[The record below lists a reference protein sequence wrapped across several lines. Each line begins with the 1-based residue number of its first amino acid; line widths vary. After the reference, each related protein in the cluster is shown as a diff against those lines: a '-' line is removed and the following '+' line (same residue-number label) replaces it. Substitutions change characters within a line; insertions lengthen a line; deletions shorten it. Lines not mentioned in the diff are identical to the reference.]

1 MLKRE
6 IIRIS
11 LELKQIKLLLKN
23 NIEIHNNSGQV
34 ADTVQGNQ
42 IQINNTYL
50 SIPSKSLK
58 DYDKDIFVQ
67 SGILAKQTKKALAIF
82 VFSLYL
88 ILVSS
93 LFSAFKTEISEI
105 ELKYFIF
112 YVYLF
117 IMISLIFFS
126 IIYLFVYYKNRAI
139 LKIENDKLTL
149 SLEWK
154 KELILIEYKD
164 IRGYLIEKNFLDL
177 GANFFIYK
185 INELNP
191 SMTFQVVSVHQ
202 IIAIEELLKNK
213 LIETK

>member
-1 MLKRE
+1 MSDDIQKNE
-6 IIRIS
+6 DI
-11 LELKQIKLLLKN
+11 KGGQIA
-23 NIEIHNNSGQV
+23 Q
-34 ADTVQGNQ
+34 TVQGNQ
-42 IQINNTYL
+42 VQINSTYL

-67 SGILAKQTKKALAIF
+67 SEILAKQTKKALAIF

-154 KELILIEYKD
+154 KELILIEYKY
-164 IRGYLIEKNFLDL
+164 IRGYLIEKNFLNL

-191 SMTFQVVSVHQ
+191 SMKFQVVSVHQ

-213 LIETK
+213 LIETKYNEKMLKNLKKKTHKS

>member
-1 MLKRE
+1 MSDDIQKNE
-6 IIRIS
+6 DI
-11 LELKQIKLLLKN
+11 KGGQIA
-23 NIEIHNNSGQV
+23 Q
-34 ADTVQGNQ
+34 TVQGNQ
-42 IQINNTYL
+42 VQINSTYL

-82 VFSLYL
+82 VSTLYL

-93 LFSAFKTEISEI
+93 LFSAFKTEIGEI

-149 SLEWK
+149 SVERK

-164 IRGYLIEKNFLDL
+164 IRGYLIEKKFLDL

-191 SMTFQVVSVHQ
+191 SMKFQVVSVHQ

-213 LIETK
+213 LIETKYNEKMLKNLKKKTHKS

>member
-1 MLKRE
+1 MSDDIQKNE
-6 IIRIS
+6 DI
-11 LELKQIKLLLKN
+11 KGGQIA
-23 NIEIHNNSGQV
+23 Q
-34 ADTVQGNQ
+34 TVQGNQ
-42 IQINNTYL
+42 VQINSTYL

-93 LFSAFKTEISEI
+93 LFSAFKTEIGEI

-149 SLEWK
+149 SVERK

-191 SMTFQVVSVHQ
+191 SMKFQVVSVHQ

-213 LIETK
+213 LIETKYNEKMLKNLKKKTHKS

>member
-112 YVYLF
+112 YEPLAN
-117 IMISLIFFS
+117 ST
-126 IIYLFVYYKNRAI
+126 IIN
-139 LKIENDKLTL
+139 
-149 SLEWK
+149 
-154 KELILIEYKD
+154 
-164 IRGYLIEKNFLDL
+164 
-177 GANFFIYK
+177 
-185 INELNP
+185 
-191 SMTFQVVSVHQ
+191 
-202 IIAIEELLKNK
+202 
-213 LIETK
+213 

>member
-1 MLKRE
+1 MSDDIQKNE
-6 IIRIS
+6 DI
-11 LELKQIKLLLKN
+11 KGGQIA
-23 NIEIHNNSGQV
+23 Q
-34 ADTVQGNQ
+34 TVQGNQ
-42 IQINNTYL
+42 VQINSTYL

-82 VFSLYL
+82 VSTFYL

-93 LFSAFKTEISEI
+93 LFSAFKTEIDEI

-154 KELILIEYKD
+154 KELILIEYKY

-185 INELNP
+185 INEINP

-213 LIETK
+213 LIETKYNEKMLKTLKKKTHKS

>member
-1 MLKRE
+1 MSDDIQKNE
-6 IIRIS
+6 DI
-11 LELKQIKLLLKN
+11 KGGQIA
-23 NIEIHNNSGQV
+23 Q
-34 ADTVQGNQ
+34 TVQGNQ
-42 IQINNTYL
+42 VQINSTYL

-82 VFSLYL
+82 VSTLYL
-88 ILVSS
+88 IFVSS
-93 LFSAFKTEISEI
+93 LFSAFKTEIDEI

-191 SMTFQVVSVHQ
+191 SMKFQVVSVHQ

>member
-1 MLKRE
+1 MSDDIQKNE
-6 IIRIS
+6 DI
-11 LELKQIKLLLKN
+11 KGGQIA
-23 NIEIHNNSGQV
+23 Q
-34 ADTVQGNQ
+34 TVQGNQ
-42 IQINNTYL
+42 VQINSTYL

-82 VFSLYL
+82 VSTLYL

-154 KELILIEYKD
+154 KELILIEYKY

-191 SMTFQVVSVHQ
+191 SMKFQVVSVHQ

-213 LIETK
+213 LIETKYNEKMLKNLKKKTHKS

>member
-1 MLKRE
+1 MSDDIQKNE
-6 IIRIS
+6 DI
-11 LELKQIKLLLKN
+11 KGGQIA
-23 NIEIHNNSGQV
+23 Q
-34 ADTVQGNQ
+34 TVQGNQ
-42 IQINNTYL
+42 VQINSTYL

-82 VFSLYL
+82 VSTLYL

-93 LFSAFKTEISEI
+93 LFSAFKTEIGEI

-149 SLEWK
+149 SVERK

-191 SMTFQVVSVHQ
+191 SMKFQVVSVHQ

>member
-154 KELILIEYKD
+154 KELILIEYKY

>member
-1 MLKRE
+1 MSDDIQKNE
-6 IIRIS
+6 DI
-11 LELKQIKLLLKN
+11 KGGQIA
-23 NIEIHNNSGQV
+23 Q
-34 ADTVQGNQ
+34 TVQGNQ
-42 IQINNTYL
+42 VQINSTYL

-67 SGILAKQTKKALAIF
+67 SEILAKQTKKALAIF

-191 SMTFQVVSVHQ
+191 SMKFQVVSVHQ

-213 LIETK
+213 LIETKYNEKMLKNLKKKTHKS

>member
-1 MLKRE
+1 MSDDIQKNE
-6 IIRIS
+6 DI
-11 LELKQIKLLLKN
+11 KGGQIA
-23 NIEIHNNSGQV
+23 Q
-34 ADTVQGNQ
+34 TVQGNQ
-42 IQINNTYL
+42 VQINSTYL

-82 VFSLYL
+82 VSTLYL
-88 ILVSS
+88 IFVSS
-93 LFSAFKTEISEI
+93 LFSAFKTEIDEI

-149 SLEWK
+149 SVERK

-164 IRGYLIEKNFLDL
+164 IRGYLIEKHFLDL

-191 SMTFQVVSVHQ
+191 SIKFQVVSVHQ

-213 LIETK
+213 LIETKYNEKMLKNLKKKTHKS

>member
-1 MLKRE
+1 MSDDIQKNE
-6 IIRIS
+6 DI
-11 LELKQIKLLLKN
+11 KGGQIA
-23 NIEIHNNSGQV
+23 Q
-34 ADTVQGNQ
+34 TVQGNQ
-42 IQINNTYL
+42 VQINSTYL

-82 VFSLYL
+82 VSTLYL
-88 ILVSS
+88 IFVSS
-93 LFSAFKTEISEI
+93 LFSAFKTEIDEI

-149 SLEWK
+149 SVERK

-191 SMTFQVVSVHQ
+191 SMKFQVVSVHQ

-213 LIETK
+213 LIETKYNEKMLKNLKKKTHKS

>member
-1 MLKRE
+1 MSDDIQKNE
-6 IIRIS
+6 DI
-11 LELKQIKLLLKN
+11 KGGQIA
-23 NIEIHNNSGQV
+23 Q
-34 ADTVQGNQ
+34 TVQGNQ
-42 IQINNTYL
+42 VQINSTYL

-82 VFSLYL
+82 VSTLYL

-93 LFSAFKTEISEI
+93 LFSAFKTEIGEI

-149 SLEWK
+149 SVERK
-154 KELILIEYKD
+154 KELILIEYKY

-191 SMTFQVVSVHQ
+191 SMKFQVVSVHQ

-213 LIETK
+213 LIETKYNEKMLKNLKKKTHKS

>member
-1 MLKRE
+1 MSDDIQKNE
-6 IIRIS
+6 DI
-11 LELKQIKLLLKN
+11 KGGQIA
-23 NIEIHNNSGQV
+23 Q
-34 ADTVQGNQ
+34 TVQGNQ

-50 SIPSKSLK
+50 SVPSKSLK

-82 VFSLYL
+82 VSTLYL

-93 LFSAFKTEISEI
+93 LFSAFKTEIGEI

-149 SLEWK
+149 SVERK

-213 LIETK
+213 LIETKYNEKMLKNLKKKTHKS

>member
-1 MLKRE
+1 MSDDIQKNE
-6 IIRIS
+6 DI
-11 LELKQIKLLLKN
+11 KGGQIA
-23 NIEIHNNSGQV
+23 Q
-34 ADTVQGNQ
+34 TVQGNQ

-82 VFSLYL
+82 VSTLYL

-149 SLEWK
+149 SVERK

>member
-1 MLKRE
+1 MSDDIQKNE
-6 IIRIS
+6 DI
-11 LELKQIKLLLKN
+11 KGGQIA
-23 NIEIHNNSGQV
+23 Q
-34 ADTVQGNQ
+34 TVQGNQ
-42 IQINNTYL
+42 VQINSTYL

-82 VFSLYL
+82 VSTLYL

-93 LFSAFKTEISEI
+93 LFSAFKTEIGEI

-149 SLEWK
+149 SVERK
-154 KELILIEYKD
+154 KELILIEYND

-191 SMTFQVVSVHQ
+191 SMKFQVVSVHQ

-213 LIETK
+213 LIETKYNEKMLKNLKKKTHKS

>member
-1 MLKRE
+1 MSDDIQKNE
-6 IIRIS
+6 DI
-11 LELKQIKLLLKN
+11 KGGQIA
-23 NIEIHNNSGQV
+23 Q
-34 ADTVQGNQ
+34 TVQGNQ
-42 IQINNTYL
+42 VQINSTYL

-154 KELILIEYKD
+154 KELILIEYKY
-164 IRGYLIEKNFLDL
+164 IRGYLIEKNFLNL

>member
-1 MLKRE
+1 MSDDIQKNE
-6 IIRIS
+6 DI
-11 LELKQIKLLLKN
+11 KGGQIA
-23 NIEIHNNSGQV
+23 Q
-34 ADTVQGNQ
+34 TVQGNQ
-42 IQINNTYL
+42 VQINSTYL

-82 VFSLYL
+82 VSTLYL

-93 LFSAFKTEISEI
+93 LFSAFKTEIGEI

-149 SLEWK
+149 SVERK

-191 SMTFQVVSVHQ
+191 SMKFQVVSVHQ

-213 LIETK
+213 LIETKYNEKMLKNLKKKTHKS

>member
-1 MLKRE
+1 MSDDIQKNE
-6 IIRIS
+6 DI
-11 LELKQIKLLLKN
+11 KGGQIA
-23 NIEIHNNSGQV
+23 Q
-34 ADTVQGNQ
+34 TVQGNQ

-149 SLEWK
+149 SLERK
-154 KELILIEYKD
+154 KELILIEYKY

>member
-1 MLKRE
+1 MSDDIQKNE
-6 IIRIS
+6 DI
-11 LELKQIKLLLKN
+11 KGGQIA
-23 NIEIHNNSGQV
+23 Q
-34 ADTVQGNQ
+34 TVQGNQ

-82 VFSLYL
+82 VSTLYL

-93 LFSAFKTEISEI
+93 LFSAFKTEIGEI

-149 SLEWK
+149 SVERK

-191 SMTFQVVSVHQ
+191 SMKFQVVSVHQ

-213 LIETK
+213 LIETKYNEKMLKNLKKKTHKS

>member
-1 MLKRE
+1 MSDDIQKNE
-6 IIRIS
+6 DI
-11 LELKQIKLLLKN
+11 KGGQIA
-23 NIEIHNNSGQV
+23 Q
-34 ADTVQGNQ
+34 TVQGNQ
-42 IQINNTYL
+42 VQINSTYL

-67 SGILAKQTKKALAIF
+67 SEILAKQTKKALAIF

-93 LFSAFKTEISEI
+93 LFSAFKTEIGEI

-149 SLEWK
+149 SVERK

-213 LIETK
+213 LIETKYNEKMLKNLKKKTHKS

>member
-154 KELILIEYKD
+154 KELILIEYKY
-164 IRGYLIEKNFLDL
+164 IRGYLIEKNFLNL

>member
-1 MLKRE
+1 MSDDIQKNE
-6 IIRIS
+6 DI
-11 LELKQIKLLLKN
+11 KGGQIA
-23 NIEIHNNSGQV
+23 Q
-34 ADTVQGNQ
+34 TVQGNQ

-50 SIPSKSLK
+50 SVPSKSLK
-58 DYDKDIFVQ
+58 DYDKEIFVQ

-82 VFSLYL
+82 VFTFYL
-88 ILVSS
+88 ILVTS
-93 LFSAFKTEISEI
+93 LFSTFKTEIGEI

-213 LIETK
+213 LIEK

>member
-1 MLKRE
+1 MSDDIQKNE
-6 IIRIS
+6 DI
-11 LELKQIKLLLKN
+11 KGGQIA
-23 NIEIHNNSGQV
+23 Q
-34 ADTVQGNQ
+34 TVQGNQ
-42 IQINNTYL
+42 VQINSTYL

-82 VFSLYL
+82 VSTLYL

-93 LFSAFKTEISEI
+93 LFSAFKTEIGEI

-149 SLEWK
+149 SVERK

-213 LIETK
+213 LIETKYNEKMLKNLKKKTHKS

>member
-1 MLKRE
+1 MSDDIQKNE
-6 IIRIS
+6 DI
-11 LELKQIKLLLKN
+11 KGGQIA
-23 NIEIHNNSGQV
+23 Q
-34 ADTVQGNQ
+34 TVQGNQ

-67 SGILAKQTKKALAIF
+67 SEILAKQTKKALAIF

-154 KELILIEYKD
+154 KELILIEYKY

>member
-1 MLKRE
+1 MSDDIQKNE
-6 IIRIS
+6 DI
-11 LELKQIKLLLKN
+11 KGGQIA
-23 NIEIHNNSGQV
+23 Q
-34 ADTVQGNQ
+34 TVQGNQ

-93 LFSAFKTEISEI
+93 LFSAFKTEIGEI

-149 SLEWK
+149 SVERK

-191 SMTFQVVSVHQ
+191 SMKFQVVSVHQ

-213 LIETK
+213 LIETKYNEKMLKNLKKKTHKS